1 MEDLGNLVTR
11 VPLAPVKREKM
22 SQAQLEE
29 LVSREVKVSKFSKKA
44 YFRPF
49 QKAQKNGKK
58 SSFIRWVNRSLK
70 SC

>member
-29 LVSREVKVSKFSKKA
+29 LVSREVFSA
-44 YFRPF
+44 
-49 QKAQKNGKK
+49 
-58 SSFIRWVNRSLK
+58 LLET
-70 SC
+70 

>member
-29 LVSREVKVSKFSKKA
+29 LVSREVKVSKFSKKKLISGLSEKP
-44 YFRPF
+44 R
-49 QKAQKNGKK
+49 KTGK
-58 SSFIRWVNRSLK
+58 SQALSDGEAGA
-70 SC
+70 